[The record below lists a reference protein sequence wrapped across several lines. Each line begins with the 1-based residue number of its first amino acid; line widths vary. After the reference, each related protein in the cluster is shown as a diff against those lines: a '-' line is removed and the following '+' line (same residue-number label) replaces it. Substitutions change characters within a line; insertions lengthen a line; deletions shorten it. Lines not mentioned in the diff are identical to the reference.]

1 MPDQLLFILTA
12 RKKHKAGI
20 NTMTR
25 VLVHSAVK
33 RWRGSDRF
41 CCNLAMHRSG
51 TSLLWTCGLGVGRT
65 GVPGP
70 IVKAGESKSVEGK
83 HSRVEAL
90 GLTNTW

>member
-1 MPDQLLFILTA
+1 
-12 RKKHKAGI
+12 
-20 NTMTR
+20 
-25 VLVHSAVK
+25 
-33 RWRGSDRF
+33 
-41 CCNLAMHRSG
+41 MHRSG

-90 GLTNTW
+90 GLTNT